1 MDIKGTPLRK
11 VEERREERKFRAKD
25 ASKPRGGS
33 ATAETTRREERAG
46 DKEEEGRTHV
56 KREHPK
62 TQNHQR
68 CGQLWGGQMSTSK
81 RLEQQPG
88 TRGTPEEMQ
97 ERESDPGKAS

>member
-68 CGQLWGGQMSTSK
+68 CGQLWGGADVDVQTARAAAWNSRNSG
-81 RLEQQPG
+81 RDA
-88 TRGTPEEMQ
+88 R
-97 ERESDPGKAS
+97 A